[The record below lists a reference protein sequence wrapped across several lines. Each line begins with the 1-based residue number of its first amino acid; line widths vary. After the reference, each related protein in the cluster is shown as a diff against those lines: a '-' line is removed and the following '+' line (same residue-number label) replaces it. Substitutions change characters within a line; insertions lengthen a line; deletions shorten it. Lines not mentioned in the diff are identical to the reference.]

1 MDAPALVIATGNAG
15 KIREF
20 SALLA
25 DLGLSLKTLADFPDC
40 PEVAEDGDTFAANA
54 GKKAGVVVACTG
66 LPALADDSGLEVDAL
81 GGRPGVFSARYA
93 GDRSAT
99 ARPTDADN
107 YLKLLEEMSDIPWEQ
122 RRARFVCCIVV
133 AFPGG
138 RTAVARG
145 VCEGLINL
153 APQGAGGF
161 GYDPVFW
168 LPQYNCTMAEVG
180 LEIKN
185 RISHRAQALKQLRST
200 LAGLLRREPSL
211 FQPVTS
217 IGT

>member
-20 SALLA
+20 KALLA
-25 DLGLSLKTLADFPDC
+25 DLGLTLKTLAEFSDC
-40 PEVAEDGDTFAANA
+40 PEVAEDGATFAANA
-54 GKKAGVVVACTG
+54 AKKARAVMACTG
-66 LPALADDSGLEVDAL
+66 LPALADDSGLEVEAL

-93 GDRSAT
+93 GDRT
-99 ARPTDADN
+99 APGRPTDGDN
-107 YLKLLEEMSDIPWEQ
+107 YRKLLTEMAHVPWEQ

-138 RTAVARG
+138 RTAVAQG

-153 APQGAGGF
+153 TPQGASGF

-168 LPQYNCTMAEVG
+168 LPQYTCTMAEVG

-185 RISHRAQALKQLRST
+185 RISHRAMALKQLHAT
-200 LAGLLRREPSL
+200 LAEFLSREPSL
-211 FQPVTS
+211 FQPTKP

>member
-1 MDAPALVIATGNAG
+1 VIATGNPG

-20 SALLA
+20 SALLG
-25 DLGLSLKTLADFPDC
+25 DLGLALKTLADFPEC
-40 PEVAEDGDTFAANA
+40 PEVAEDGETFEANA
-54 GKKAGVVVACTG
+54 AKKARAVVAYTG
-66 LPALADDSGLEVDAL
+66 LAALADDSGLEVEAL

-93 GDRSAT
+93 GDRTAP

-107 YLKLLEEMSDIPWEQ
+107 YRKLLEEMAAVPWAE
-122 RRARFVCCIVV
+122 RRARFVCCIVA

-138 RTAVARG
+138 RSAVARG
-145 VCEGLINL
+145 TCAGLINL
-153 APQGAGGF
+153 TPQGTGGF

-168 LPQYNCTMAEVG
+168 VPEYNCTMAEVG

-185 RISHRAQALKQLRST
+185 RISHRAQALKQLHKT
-200 LAGLLRREPSL
+200 LAELLREEPSL
-211 FQPVTS
+211 FYPATI